1 MSSID
6 PRGIDA
12 ARAIQIV
19 RDNFADFDTAKPNW
33 LPLPDGKVSLDDLR
47 VVAANA
53 EGKFSPEE
61 AQAAQFLVDSK
72 AARSALDVGAGR
84 GEVDGTISREDADGA
99 WNSVQSGEL
108 DQRLLDTAAGLGG
121 ADGKFG
127 AQDVAAARQDIAIAQ
142 TLKDALGKLPD
153 DLPLQTQVQAAL
165 AMHRNADDEQA
176 LTQVGTLIDSPAFRG
191 LNEDQQTQALA
202 LFGNNTAVSS
212 AARQKLEGLD
222 LNDTASL
229 RKFMLTEARPTD
241 LWRDAAPDSGV
252 ADSRRK
258 PYDISGPET
267 TDYEFASG
275 TEPNKNVKEPALKY
289 TVHVD
294 GREIDVIVPASEAR
308 DDGKSYPTVDQIA
321 KGLAAQPSPSLAA
334 TEKVVVNPYTPKET
348 DKNGQ
353 VVDSGADMYAT
364 GGSFYVN
371 PHGVDRPRVQKDFDF
386 TFMHETAH
394 LVRQPSGPFGI
405 PMEWNLAVQKDQ
417 LFSTHYA
424 DDRYVADGGSA
435 IDKDL
440 GIDPGEDF
448 AEAYMTYHLVKGTPD
463 EAQMRAL
470 MPERFAILDRMFG

>member
-1 MSSID
+1 MSID

-33 LPLPDGKVSLDDLR
+33 LPLPDGEVSLDDLR
-47 VVAANA
+47 AVAANA

-61 AQAAQFLVDSK
+61 ARAAQFLLDSK
-72 AARSALDVGAGR
+72 AARSLLDVGAGR
-84 GEVDGTISREDADGA
+84 GAVDGTISREDAEGA

-108 DQRLLDTAAGLGG
+108 DQRLLDTAAGRGG
-121 ADGKFG
+121 ADGKVG
-127 AQDVAAARQDIAIAQ
+127 SEDLAAAGQDIAIAQ
-142 TLKDALGKLPD
+142 SLKDALGKLPE

-165 AMHRNADDEQA
+165 AMHRTAGDEAA
-176 LTQVGTLIDSPAFRG
+176 LVQVGKLIDSPAFRG
-191 LNEDQQTQALA
+191 LNEDQQKQALA
-202 LFGNNTAVSS
+202 LFGNDTAVSQ
-212 AARQKLEGLD
+212 AARGKLDGVDLD
-222 LNDTASL
+222 DPASL

-258 PYDISGPET
+258 PYEISGPQT
-267 TDYEFASG
+267 LDYEFPSG
-275 TEPNKNVKEPALKY
+275 SEPGKNVEEPALKY

-294 GREIDVIVPASEAR
+294 GREIEVIVPASDAR
-308 DDGKSYPTVDQIA
+308 DDSKSYPTVDQIA

-334 TEKVVVNPYTPKET
+334 TDKVVVNPHTPKET
-348 DKNGQ
+348 DEHGK
-353 VVDSGADMYAT
+353 VVDSGADMYAS
-364 GGSFYVN
+364 GGAFYIN
-371 PHGVDRPRVQKDFDF
+371 PHGADSPRVQKDFDF

-394 LVRQPSGPFGI
+394 LAEQPGKVFGVAL
-405 PMEWNLAVQKDQ
+405 EWNLAVQKDQ

-424 DDRYVADGGSA
+424 DDRYVDDGSGTV
-435 IDKDL
+435 KGDL